1 MKKHLK
7 NIILLN
13 AMITPIMGVSSA
25 CSFQNNSR
33 NNLELKL
40 TLKKNVLIDPTDTD
54 YNKYFDFNGSD
65 LGYEYLIINRVENNN
80 QIIFTYEVIEKD
92 KVLVIKNLIIDN
104 KYVKSP
110 SINKDN
116 TKTPNNNQIIG
127 NIDDPDWTPDG
138 ENWIDE
144 TIISDNS
151 ASNIN
156 DDITTENNFIPK
168 RDSNKDNSIVE
179 NEENIPSPIKQQDHR
194 SAQKTSN
201 DRLRIALWNV
211 ANFGDKAS
219 EPKPQAIASIIFT
232 QKYDVVGLIELD
244 STKVISRLVNY
255 LNVLEQKNNT
265 NNLWDFIYKE
275 LPVDSK
281 KNINVN
287 GDKAAAYI
295 YNKTKVVP
303 EILNNSQNGIIYDNS
318 NFQVFKGAPTLNA
331 YSRAPYIGK
340 FRSNVEGYK
349 NVNFTLA
356 ISHFDGPGVKTKI
369 GEESFKGMGSREY
382 NEAKNIKNVF
392 DWVKKLNG
400 NDDDLIFMGDT
411 NIPSGKESI
420 AFDWVSEYGAIMPLG
435 EGEEALSSLKTEFG
449 NYANPYDKIVHKSN
463 LKFENAKVY
472 KLYSFVD
479 DPSIFQW
486 AKITSLDDWVKYYKK
501 YKSYSSMDRYVYSG
515 VSDHS
520 PISYDLILDPN
531 DPY

>member
-1 MKKHLK
+1 MKKIFKKL
-7 NIILLN
+7 ILLS
-13 AMITPIMGVSSA
+13 ASAGSFIGASSA
-25 CSFQNNSR
+25 CSFQNDSK
-33 NNLELKL
+33 NNPEFKL
-40 TLKKNVLIDPTDTD
+40 TLKQNVLIDPSDND
-54 YNKYFDFNGSD
+54 YTKYFDFNGNEH
-65 LGYEYLIINRVENNN
+65 GYEYLVINQVENNN
-80 QIIFTYEVIEKD
+80 QMTLTYEIIDKNKD
-92 KVLVIKNLIIDN
+92 VVAIKILVIDS
-104 KYVKSP
+104 KYVKP
-110 SINKDN
+110 ISINKDN
-116 TKTPNNNQIIG
+116 NKKIAG
-127 NIDDPDWTPDG
+127 NIDDPDWTPEGD
-138 ENWIDE
+138 NWIDE
-144 TIISDNS
+144 TIISDDNNESVNNS
-151 ASNIN
+151 VDKQNPSEDNTNTEDKN
-156 DDITTENNFIPK
+156 DDVPVPNPVPNEHQDNQNVQTTS
-168 RDSNKDNSIVE
+168 D
-179 NEENIPSPIKQQDHR
+179 
-194 SAQKTSN
+194 

-211 ANFGDKAS
+211 ANFGDGAL
-219 EPKPQAIASIIFT
+219 EPKYQAITSIIFT

-244 STKVISRLVNY
+244 SIKVISRLVNY

-318 NFQVFKGAPTLNA
+318 NFQVFKGPLALNA

-382 NEAKNIKNVF
+382 NEAKNIKNVL
-392 DWVKKLNG
+392 DWVKKINDG
-400 NDDDLIFMGDT
+400 DDDLIFMGDT

-449 NYANPYDKIVHKSN
+449 NYAKPYDKIVHKSN

-472 KLYSFVD
+472 KLYSFVE

-486 AKITSLDDWVKYYKK
+486 AKITSLVDWITYYQNYQKYNKT
-501 YKSYSSMDRYVYSG
+501 YSSNSRYVYNG